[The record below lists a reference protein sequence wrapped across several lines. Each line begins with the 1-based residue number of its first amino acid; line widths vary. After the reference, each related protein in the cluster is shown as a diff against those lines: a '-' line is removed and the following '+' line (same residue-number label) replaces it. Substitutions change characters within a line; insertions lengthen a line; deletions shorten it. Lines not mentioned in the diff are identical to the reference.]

1 MRGRPGP
8 GCVVVESSS
17 PSGQVS
23 GETVPV
29 TDVLACPHCSAPLT
43 VGEKA
48 ATCATGHA
56 FDRARGGYLNLLVG
70 GRLPAGTTPGD
81 TADALAARRRFLGA
95 GHYAPVAAA
104 LVEAVGA
111 VDGPL
116 LDVGCGEGYYL
127 SQMAPAEA
135 LGLDVSKQAV
145 QMACR
150 LLPQHQFV
158 VGSAYRLPIRD
169 ASLAAVTSVFA
180 PHPFEEFARVLQPGG
195 RWVTVTPG
203 PNHLQELRP
212 QFTGEA
218 RAKAL
223 DRQQRRAEPPPEA
236 AWSQRVR
243 FELTL
248 DATALSDLFFMT
260 PIRWQAGAAAAVAQ
274 GDGRSVGVD
283 VWVSSSTSP
292 G

>member
-1 MRGRPGP
+1 M
-8 GCVVVESSS
+8 
-17 PSGQVS
+17 
-23 GETVPV
+23 
-29 TDVLACPHCSAPLT
+29 TDVLACPHCATPLT
-43 VGEKA
+43 LGEKV
-48 ATCATGHA
+48 ATCATGHS

-81 TADALAARRRFLGA
+81 TADALVARRRFLGA

-127 SQMAPAEA
+127 AQLAPAEA
-135 LGLDVSKQAV
+135 LGLDVSKHAV
-145 QMACR
+145 QMVCR

-158 VGSAYRLPIRD
+158 VGSAYRLPILHGT
-169 ASLAAVTSVFA
+169 LAAVTSVFA
-180 PHPFEEFARVLQPGG
+180 PHPFDEFARVLRPGG

-203 PNHLQELRP
+203 PTHLQELRP
-212 QFTGEA
+212 NFTGDA
-218 RAKAL
+218 QAKAL
-223 DRQQRRAEPPPEA
+223 DRQQRRSQPPPEA
-236 AWSQRVR
+236 AWSRRVQFR
-243 FELTL
+243 LIL
-248 DATALSDLFFMT
+248 DAATLSDLFFMT

-283 VWVSSSTSP
+283 VWVSSSSAP
-292 G
+292 S